1 MFIYLSLFESID
13 ENFINVFKST
23 PIISLGLFCTALAT
37 ILYFHI
43 LQTSGAT
50 FVSIMNYLI
59 PVWAILFGVIFFEE
73 KILWNYLVGLLII
86 IFGIQISQKDI
97 YIRQEEKK

>member
-1 MFIYLSLFESID
+1 
-13 ENFINVFKST
+13 
-23 PIISLGLFCTALAT
+23 
-37 ILYFHI
+37 
-43 LQTSGAT
+43 
-50 FVSIMNYLI
+50 MNYLI